1 MILEKLEELQAHM
14 NEIAGDWN
22 GEDSQFNHDGVT
34 YDEQEAQMAID
45 IATKAKELAVLI
57 EEFEEK

>member
-1 MILEKLEELQAHM
+1 MIIEKLTELQAHM

-34 YDEQEAQMAID
+34 YDDQEAQMAID